1 VTFTLSGLWHGANWT
16 FIVWGVL
23 NGLYVIPRVFI
34 GEPLA
39 PAASS
44 RNWLVRVPT
53 VAFRVLFTF
62 ALTVLA
68 WIFFRSPTIAGAWH
82 VITEI
87 ASRSL
92 FTSPLPVLRS
102 LGLLTTVAY
111 AALAITF
118 LLAMEWWQRD
128 KKYALELG
136 ERAALV
142 TWPACAMVFA
152 LTVFFRYTGASLDFI
167 YFQF

>member
-1 VTFTLSGLWHGANWT
+1 
-16 FIVWGVL
+16 
-23 NGLYVIPRVFI
+23 
-34 GEPLA
+34 
-39 PAASS
+39 
-44 RNWLVRVPT
+44 VPT

-68 WIFFRSPTIAGAWH
+68 WIFFRSPTIGGAWK

-87 ASRSL
+87 ASPSL
-92 FTSPLPVLRS
+92 FTSPLAALRS

-118 LLAMEWWQRD
+118 LLAMEFWQRD

-136 ERAALV
+136 DRAALV

-152 LTVFFRYTGASLDFI
+152 VTLFFRYTGASLDFI